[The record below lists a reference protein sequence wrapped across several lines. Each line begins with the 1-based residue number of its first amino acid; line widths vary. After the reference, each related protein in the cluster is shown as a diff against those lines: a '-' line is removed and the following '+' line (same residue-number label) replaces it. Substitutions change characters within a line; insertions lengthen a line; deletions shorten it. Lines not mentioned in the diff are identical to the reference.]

1 MQSRAGLERRR
12 RWKPVIP
19 PWEKSRAV
27 LTDTH
32 HGNKSL
38 AMAGDGVIPD
48 FDPDEEAAAL
58 AFMGVAGDT
67 GMTPDAIF
75 CREYLRTGDAKI
87 ACVRAGLANA
97 EYPIAV
103 QAEAQL
109 RRPEIRAAL
118 EAMQVQ
124 GVKRERVVVTRDLI
138 IEELQAAHEAAMR
151 GGQVASA
158 VSAKKLQAQLLGYL
172 DTTVNVN
179 HTVSARDLP
188 LAELRALVAGRLD
201 GGERP
206 ALIEGTYSEI
216 EEG

>member
-1 MQSRAGLERRR
+1 M
-12 RWKPVIP
+12 
-19 PWEKSRAV
+19 
-27 LTDTH
+27 
-32 HGNKSL
+32 
-38 AMAGDGVIPD
+38 IPD
-48 FDPDEEAAAL
+48 FDAEEEAAAM

-118 EAMQVQ
+118 ETLQAQ

-188 LAELRALVAGRLD
+188 LAELRALVAGRL
-201 GGERP
+201 EAP
-206 ALIEGTYSEI
+206 ALIEGEYRDVAET
-216 EEG
+216 G